1 LTGTPAGWPADSE
14 SISSEEYTVSAEK
27 PLPDVADPLTAPF
40 WAATSERKLM
50 VQKCAHC
57 GYLRWPPGPLCPEC
71 QTEGGDWTEVR
82 PAGTLWSIATYHR
95 ALDPAFTDDVP
106 YTVALV
112 ELDDGPRM
120 YGRIDGD
127 PAALVLDGPVLAT
140 FDDVA
145 PGVTLVG
152 WTQHQKGNDHGIR

>member
-1 LTGTPAGWPADSE
+1 MT
-14 SISSEEYTVSAEK
+14 AEK
-27 PLPDVADPLTAPF
+27 PMPDVEDPLTAPF
-40 WAATSERKLM
+40 WAGTAERKLL

-82 PAGTLWSIATYHR
+82 PSGTLWSIATYHR
-95 ALDPAFTDDVP
+95 ALDPAFAGDVP

-127 PAALVLDGPVLAT
+127 PAELKLDGAVRAT

-145 PGVTLVG
+145 PGVTFVG
-152 WTQHQKGNDHGIR
+152 WTQD

>member
-1 LTGTPAGWPADSE
+1 M
-14 SISSEEYTVSAEK
+14 SAEK
-27 PLPDVADPLTAPF
+27 PMPDVEDPLTAPF
-40 WAATSERKLM
+40 WAGTAERKLL

-82 PAGTLWSIATYHR
+82 PSGTLWSIATYHR
-95 ALDPAFTDDVP
+95 ALDPAFAGDVP

-127 PAALVLDGPVLAT
+127 PAELKLDGAVRAT

-145 PGVTLVG
+145 PGVTFVG
-152 WTQHQKGNDHGIR
+152 WTQD

>member
-1 LTGTPAGWPADSE
+1 
-14 SISSEEYTVSAEK
+14 VSAEK
-27 PLPDVADPLTAPF
+27 PMPDVEDPLTAPF
-40 WAATSERKLM
+40 WAGTAERKLL

-82 PAGTLWSIATYHR
+82 PSGTLWSIATYHR
-95 ALDPAFTDDVP
+95 ALDPAFAGDVP

-127 PAALVLDGPVLAT
+127 PAELKLDGAVRAT

-145 PGVTLVG
+145 PGVTFVG
-152 WTQHQKGNDHGIR
+152 WTQD

>member
-1 LTGTPAGWPADSE
+1 M
-14 SISSEEYTVSAEK
+14 SAEK
-27 PLPDVADPLTAPF
+27 PMPDVEDPLTAPF
-40 WAATSERKLM
+40 WAGTAERKLL

-82 PAGTLWSIATYHR
+82 PSGTLWSIATYHR
-95 ALDPAFTDDVP
+95 ALDPAFAGDVP
-106 YTVALV
+106 YPVALV

-127 PAALVLDGPVLAT
+127 PAELKLDGAVRAT

-145 PGVTLVG
+145 PGVTFVG
-152 WTQHQKGNDHGIR
+152 WTQD

>member
-1 LTGTPAGWPADSE
+1 M
-14 SISSEEYTVSAEK
+14 
-27 PLPDVADPLTAPF
+27 PDVEDPLTAPF
-40 WAATSERKLM
+40 WAGTAERKLV

-71 QTEGGDWTEVR
+71 QTEGGAWTEVR
-82 PAGTLWSIATYHR
+82 PSGTLWSIATYHR
-95 ALDPAFTDDVP
+95 ALDPAFAGDVP

-127 PAALVLDGPVLAT
+127 PAALKLDGAVRAT

-145 PGVTLVG
+145 PGVTFVG
-152 WTQHQKGNDHGIR
+152 WTQD